1 MTTLDELLRDRY
13 GDFARIDASTI
24 PINELAR
31 FAETL
36 MDDQYEV
43 VRAEV
48 LRRFPSRDTPAPPP
62 QHHSVFFGEWWSRGV
77 LKPPM
82 IREYPE
88 TTAWRAQQVANGAR
102 VLTTDEWLALHP
114 ELAPLAP
121 KEDQ

>member
-24 PINELAR
+24 PFNELAR

-48 LRRFPSRDTPAPPP
+48 LRRFPPR
-62 QHHSVFFGEWWSRGV
+62 Q
-77 LKPPM
+77 
-82 IREYPE
+82 
-88 TTAWRAQQVANGAR
+88 
-102 VLTTDEWLALHP
+102 
-114 ELAPLAP
+114 
-121 KEDQ
+121 EDR